1 MHSSPAA
8 IVDTVHDVVDTLA
21 PVRDLE
27 CSVLRQEILDCDR
40 AAQILLARQSAL
52 LAEMGRRA
60 AAEDRA
66 EEEQRGRPLGAHGRR
81 AEFVADEVAVTLSI
95 TKMAAGHR
103 YDTALRAS
111 RHPTVMA
118 AWSQG
123 LLDQRKVEVIVT
135 SLEDVD
141 QAVAASVADAAVQ
154 YAQRRTAPQ
163 LRQWLARRVIAADPG
178 AAEIRRARATA
189 ERRVLL
195 TPLSDGVAELSAL
208 LPSIQARQ
216 IYDTVNALAHAASAE
231 DVRTMDQRRADAL
244 FDLLTGRA
252 EPPQVRIQV
261 VVPAET
267 LLGEGVEPGFV
278 PGIGAV
284 TASEACELAGI
295 GAVQKHHEDVTW
307 RRLLADEMTGALL
320 DVAERQYRPS
330 RGLERAVR
338 ARDVTCRFP
347 GCRRT
352 VLSPGGGTDLDHTVP
367 WPAGPTSAA
376 NLVSLCRH
384 HHRVKHSPGW
394 STVLRPDGTLEWT
407 TPGGRRVVTE
417 PWHYGVRRDELVG
430 CGGEGDPPLP

>member
-231 DVRTMDQRRADAL
+231 DVRTMDQRRACA
-244 FDLLTGRA
+244 
-252 EPPQVRIQV
+252 
-261 VVPAET
+261 
-267 LLGEGVEPGFV
+267 
-278 PGIGAV
+278 
-284 TASEACELAGI
+284 
-295 GAVQKHHEDVTW
+295 
-307 RRLLADEMTGALL
+307 
-320 DVAERQYRPS
+320 
-330 RGLERAVR
+330 
-338 ARDVTCRFP
+338 
-347 GCRRT
+347 
-352 VLSPGGGTDLDHTVP
+352 
-367 WPAGPTSAA
+367 
-376 NLVSLCRH
+376 
-384 HHRVKHSPGW
+384 
-394 STVLRPDGTLEWT
+394 LRPADRSGRT
-407 TPGGRRVVTE
+407 TPGSDPGRCACRDFAGRGRRARPC
-417 PWHYGVRRDELVG
+417 PWHWRRHRE
-430 CGGEGDPPLP
+430 